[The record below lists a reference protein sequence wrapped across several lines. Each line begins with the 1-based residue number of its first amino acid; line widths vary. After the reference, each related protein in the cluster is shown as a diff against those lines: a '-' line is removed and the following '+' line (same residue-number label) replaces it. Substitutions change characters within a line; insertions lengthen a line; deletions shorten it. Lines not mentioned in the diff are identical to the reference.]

1 MSSTDELACVY
12 AALILQDDEVA
23 ITAEKLQTILK
34 AANVEVEPYWPGLFS
49 KALENLDIKALI
61 TNVGSGVGAAAPVA
75 SAGGAQQSTAQTEA
89 KEDKKKEKE
98 PESEEEEDDDMGFG
112 LFD

>member
-49 KALENLDIKALI
+49 KALENIDIKALI

-75 SAGGAQQSTAQTEA
+75 STGGAQQSVAQTEA
-89 KEDKKKEKE
+89 KVDKKKEKE